1 MTKKKIC
8 DKCGKP
14 FADSAILPGQAV
26 TDAKETC
33 CYDCYYKKMGWKL
46 NECAFCGKTCDNPK
60 DLCYNCDGPICHEC
74 DREKWRS
81 APKAGAQSDD
91 RSVEDLIRANQRLSI
106 AIMLFAA
113 RMLCDSI
120 DRHAMNPPERK
131 RAPYNPPADLAA
143 AAVRDADALLDA
155 LKEDNK
161 C

>member
-26 TDAKETC
+26 MDAKETC
-33 CYDCYYKKMGWKL
+33 CYACWYTDRGWVSGI
-46 NECAFCGKTCDNPK
+46 CVVCGREKPTTDT
-60 DLCYNCDGPICHEC
+60 LDGPACLDCWYKEYSSET
-74 DREKWRS
+74 R
-81 APKAGAQSDD
+81 PAGAQSDD